1 MDHTQEIQKLWNT
14 ASNKDLATI
23 LTEIFSLY
31 DEMRSTNITLPI
43 NLELD
48 ILLNANYAIGYG
60 STISEAHNISILLN
74 RITSLNLDAAKLK
87 EHDITSS
94 NCHRLAC
101 TLSSAFINQ
110 LCSDIYEKK
119 KSSYKII
126 SWFDFNNDSNII
138 NVLQNLIQK
147 LFDSLKIGDP
157 NKWQLELFNHL
168 VTLNLLLEDIQNTS
182 DKKIEEQLRSYLNSI
197 DRSSNIWLTWKNEWL
212 EKSDYYRF
220 ITLIITNISHPEERW
235 IEYVSNLIDD

>member
-1 MDHTQEIQKLWNT
+1 VDYTKEIQNLWNT
-14 ASNKDLATI
+14 TSNKDLATI

-31 DEMRSTNITLPI
+31 DEMKSKNMTLPI

-60 STISEAHNISILLN
+60 STIPEARNISILLD
-74 RITSLNLDAAKLK
+74 RITTINLDTAKLK
-87 EHDITSS
+87 ENDITSS
-94 NCHRLAC
+94 NFHRLAC

-119 KSSYKII
+119 ISSYKII
-126 SWFDFNNDSNII
+126 SWFDFNKDSDIT
-138 NVLQNLIQK
+138 NVLHNLIQK
-147 LFDSLKIGDP
+147 LFVSLKIGVL

-168 VTLNLLLEDIQNTS
+168 ITLNLLLEDLQNTS
-182 DKKIEEQLRSYLNSI
+182 DNKIEEQLRSYLNSI

-220 ITLIITNISHPEERW
+220 ITLIITNTSHPEERW
-235 IEYVSNLIDD
+235 LEYVSNLIDD

>member
-1 MDHTQEIQKLWNT
+1 MDYTKEIQNLWNT
-14 ASNKDLATI
+14 TSNKDLATI

-31 DEMRSTNITLPI
+31 DEMKSKNMTLPI

-60 STISEAHNISILLN
+60 STIPEAQNISILLD
-74 RITSLNLDAAKLK
+74 RITTLNLDTAKLK
-87 EHDITSS
+87 ENDIISS
-94 NCHRLAC
+94 NFHRLAC

-119 KSSYKII
+119 ISSYKII
-126 SWFDFNNDSNII
+126 SWFDFNKDSDIT
-138 NVLQNLIQK
+138 NVLHNLIQK
-147 LFDSLKIGDP
+147 LFVSLKIGVL

-168 VTLNLLLEDIQNTS
+168 ITLNLLLEDLQNTS
-182 DKKIEEQLRSYLNSI
+182 DNTIEEQLRSYLNSI

-220 ITLIITNISHPEERW
+220 ITLIITNTSHPEERW
-235 IEYVSNLIDD
+235 LEYVSNLIDD